1 MKYYEIGY
9 GYEYQCLKVDRH
21 SSSNVVFL
29 GSQFYLLPG
38 PGPSLGKKVIHQDP
52 SLIKLLSSQRQI
64 LLQKKKRGHVDRGSA
79 SKNVEF
85 SPSNIWQ
92 VLTS

>member
-52 SLIKLLSSQRQI
+52 SLIKLLSEPTSDSPA
-64 LLQKKKRGHVDRGSA
+64 KKKTWTRGQRIGL
-79 SKNVEF
+79 KKR
-85 SPSNIWQ
+85 
-92 VLTS
+92 